1 MGVFVGTTFLLCI
14 GVLVVSLLFLPP
26 SLGSDIY
33 YDRAIILATF
43 IQLPMGSVHTGEMGF
58 DAWMF
63 IGFGLAA
70 LVACRS
76 RAAPASVP
84 NPAGWLQPRY
94 GVADA

>member
-1 MGVFVGTTFLLCI
+1 
-14 GVLVVSLLFLPP
+14 
-26 SLGSDIY
+26 
-33 YDRAIILATF
+33 
-43 IQLPMGSVHTGEMGF
+43 MGSVHTGEMGF